1 MSASEESGT
10 VVDSER
16 GSEQRAV
23 FVLPHVFRGDAR
35 EFTRQAAEGLVARG
49 VEVLMRAEDAAI
61 VDSVAVTAVDSD
73 DAVSDC
79 ELVMTFGGDGTILRG
94 AELARGH
101 DIPLLGVNLGHMG
114 FLAESEP
121 EDLPSVIAAV
131 VNRDYA
137 VEYRLAV
144 DLTLVTADNERI
156 SGWALND
163 VSLEKSSRARMIEV
177 MVAVDDQPLSTW
189 ACDGVVCST
198 PTGSTAYAWS
208 AGGPVVWPDV
218 EALLVVP
225 ISAHALFSRPLVIS
239 PSSEI
244 DIELTADS
252 PPAIMW
258 CDGRRLIE
266 VPSGSRIEIR
276 RSAEPVALARVHPDR
291 FSDRLVAKFAL
302 PVSGWR
308 GRRDPGGT
316 Q

>member
-1 MSASEESGT
+1 MSGSEDPRPA
-10 VVDSER
+10 VDLEHA
-16 GSEQRAV
+16 SEQRAV
-23 FVLPHVFRGDAR
+23 FVLPHVFRDDAR
-35 EFTRQAAEGLVARG
+35 EFTRQASEGLVARG
-49 VEVLMRAEDAAI
+49 VEVLMRAEDAALI
-61 VDSVAVTAVDSD
+61 GSAAITSVESD
-73 DAVSDC
+73 QRVSGC

-101 DIPLLGVNLGHMG
+101 DVPLLGVNLGHMG

-131 VNRDYA
+131 VNREYT

-144 DLTLVTADNERI
+144 DLTLVTADGERT

-239 PSSEI
+239 PNSEI

-252 PPAIMW
+252 PPAILW

-276 RSAEPVALARVHPDR
+276 RSDEPVALARVHPDR